1 MEYHVQS
8 RWNLQGRKLVY
19 YGLRNKDHLFENEIR
34 LSRKQAALIASL
46 PGELNDLQKKSLH
59 SLLGVQIVLK
69 SQLKKI
75 PDSVEEATFCKN
87 CCANDF
93 MIPGI
98 EFDEKGLCPLCQARE
113 EEKGLGSLVPV
124 VTEIPRAKHSRFD
137 AALFYTGG
145 KDSTFLLYYLSEVMG
160 LRILAMT
167 WEIPW
172 MSENAK
178 QSIENAKQRL
188 KQVEFI
194 SRTVKRQDLTRIY
207 QKLYALNGNTC
218 ACPSLAYV
226 LFYLEMVANRVPYFL
241 VGNEPVQMLGLFY
254 NHMAPKFAYSFEKR
268 HFLNA
273 LISIG
278 RVLTLHP
285 PLKKGQ
291 LHTLMT
297 MKQLA
302 YGGNPIKE
310 KLYPNELLS
319 NVTEALHSVPEL
331 FPPLKRAIRS
341 SSRSGRIPAFVH
353 LDFNALCG
361 GRYDWKNVKDL
372 LVKTCGWVPP
382 ADAEQGLHTSCR
394 IERCK
399 EHSQFVRFRDCDSR
413 MIPFSALEL
422 ALASRDHYVTRE
434 EAIRELKNTLG
445 FCREPVCEYA
455 LMRKELEESS

>member
-1 MEYHVQS
+1 M
-8 RWNLQGRKLVY
+8 
-19 YGLRNKDHLFENEIR
+19 
-34 LSRKQAALIASL
+34 
-46 PGELNDLQKKSLH
+46 
-59 SLLGVQIVLK
+59 QIVLK
-69 SQLKKI
+69 PVEKI

-178 QSIENAKQRL
+178 QSIENAKRRL

-194 SRTVKRQDLTRIY
+194 SRTVSRQDLTRIY
-207 QKLYALNGNTC
+207 QKLYSLNGNTC

-226 LFYLEMVANRVPYFL
+226 LFYPEMVANRVPYFL

-268 HFLNA
+268 RFLNA
-273 LISIG
+273 LISVG
-278 RVLTLHP
+278 RVLTLR
-285 PLKKGQ
+285 PL
-291 LHTLMT
+291 
-297 MKQLA
+297 
-302 YGGNPIKE
+302 
-310 KLYPNELLS
+310 
-319 NVTEALHSVPEL
+319 
-331 FPPLKRAIRS
+331 
-341 SSRSGRIPAFVH
+341 
-353 LDFNALCG
+353 
-361 GRYDWKNVKDL
+361 
-372 LVKTCGWVPP
+372 
-382 ADAEQGLHTSCR
+382 
-394 IERCK
+394 
-399 EHSQFVRFRDCDSR
+399 
-413 MIPFSALEL
+413 
-422 ALASRDHYVTRE
+422 
-434 EAIRELKNTLG
+434 
-445 FCREPVCEYA
+445 
-455 LMRKELEESS
+455 

>member
-1 MEYHVQS
+1 MEYYVQS
-8 RWNLQGRKLVY
+8 RWKLQGRKLVY
-19 YGLRNKDHLFENEIR
+19 YGLRNKEHLFENEIH
-34 LSRKQAALIASL
+34 LSRKQAVLIASL
-46 PGELNDLQKKSLH
+46 PRDLNHFEEKSLQP
-59 SLLGVQIVLK
+59 LIGVQIV
-69 SQLKKI
+69 SRNQLRAI
-75 PDSVEEATFCKN
+75 PNSVEEATFCKN

-98 EFDEKGLCPLCQARE
+98 EFDEKGLCPLCQAKE
-113 EEKGLGSLVPV
+113 EEKGLVSLVPV
-124 VTEIPRAKHSRFD
+124 ITEIPRAKHSRFD

-188 KQVEFI
+188 GKVEFI
-194 SRTVKRQDLTRIY
+194 CRTVSRQDLMRIY
-207 QKLYALNGNTC
+207 HRLYLLNGNTC
-218 ACPSLAYV
+218 ACPSLAYM
-226 LFYLEMVANRVPYFL
+226 LFYPEMVANRVPYFL
-241 VGNEPVQMLGLFY
+241 AGNEPVQMLGLFY

-268 HFLNA
+268 RFLNI
-273 LISIG
+273 LISVW
-278 RVLTLHP
+278 RLLTLRP

-310 KLYPNELLS
+310 RLYPNELLS
-319 NVTEALHSVPEL
+319 NVTKALHSVPEL
-331 FPPLKRAIRS
+331 LPPLKRAIRS

-353 LDFNALCG
+353 LDFNAACG
-361 GRYDWKNVKDL
+361 RRYDWKNVKEL

-382 ADAEQGLHTSCR
+382 SDAGQGLHTSCC

-399 EHSQFVRFRDCDSR
+399 EHSQFIRFRACESR

-434 EAIRELKNTLG
+434 EAIYELKNTLG
-445 FCREPVCEYA
+445 FCQEPVCEYM
-455 LMRKELEESS
+455 LIQKILEESP